1 MTRLSRR
8 EVICPKCG
16 TIGTMIYYASVNTMF
31 DSSLID
37 ELVDGTLNTH
47 ACSGCGQVIRLPSDV
62 LINCP
67 QCMFMINPT
76 DEVEKI
82 KEKLKLN
89 GIMTEDGIIL
99 DGLSSRLLKTISKK
113 DSKRKSLDKLSSLHP
128 PPPPTSH
135 PPSNNKE
142 NYTKTKER
150 ANKKNSSNKMNLS
163 KSLETKLNNL
173 IAFFK
178 DKSVVVAFSGGVDSS
193 LLAFLSNKYAK
204 ETLLVTEKSIL
215 YPDEEIKLASEYAK
229 KYGITHLIVERDP
242 LKDENFRA
250 NPKNRCYICKT
261 GLYKDIIKIKE
272 ERDFDLILD
281 GSNIDDLSDYRPGM
295 QALKELN
302 ITTPYIDFKINK
314 QEIREICKYF
324 NLDVQSK
331 PSMACFSSR
340 IPYDQDINEEKLDM
354 IREAENFL
362 RNTYNLNQLRVRL
375 HEGKLARIE
384 LMPEDIMKVMTN
396 ENFKKIKTKFKQL
409 GFCYITVDLEGFRS
423 GSLNEV
429 LTFNEED

>member
-1 MTRLSRR
+1 MLHLFIFIRITMDLSNNLKNKL
-8 EVICPKCG
+8 E
-16 TIGTMIYYASVNTMF
+16 
-31 DSSLID
+31 SLISF
-37 ELVDGTLNTH
+37 L
-47 ACSGCGQVIRLPSDV
+47 
-62 LINCP
+62 
-67 QCMFMINPT
+67 
-76 DEVEKI
+76 KI
-82 KEKLKLN
+82 KK
-89 GIMTEDGIIL
+89 II
-99 DGLSSRLLKTISKK
+99 
-113 DSKRKSLDKLSSLHP
+113 
-128 PPPPTSH
+128 
-135 PPSNNKE
+135 
-142 NYTKTKER
+142 
-150 ANKKNSSNKMNLS
+150 
-163 KSLETKLNNL
+163 
-173 IAFFK
+173 
-178 DKSVVVAFSGGVDSS
+178 VAFSGGVDSS

-215 YPDEEIKLASEYAK
+215 YPDDEIKLTSEYAK

-242 LKDENFRA
+242 LKDENFRV

-272 ERDFDLILD
+272 ERNFDLILD

-340 IPYDQDINEEKLDM
+340 IPYDQEINEEKLDM
-354 IREAENFL
+354 IREAETFL

-396 ENFKKIKTKFKQL
+396 ENIKKIKTKFKQL
-409 GFCYITVDLEGFRS
+409 GFCYITIDLEGFRS
-423 GSLNEV
+423 GSLNEI
-429 LTFNEED
+429 LSLNKED